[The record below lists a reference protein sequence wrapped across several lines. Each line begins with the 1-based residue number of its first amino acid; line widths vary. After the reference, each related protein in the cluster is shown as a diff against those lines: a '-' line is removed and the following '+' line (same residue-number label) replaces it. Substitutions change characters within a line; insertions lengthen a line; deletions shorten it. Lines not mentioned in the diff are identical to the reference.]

1 MTKKLKKPE
10 ISKVDKWH
18 GWTTPEQAI
27 DMVDEII
34 RWLKAGGHPCPF
46 KREGE

>member
-1 MTKKLKKPE
+1 VAKNPKSEKL
-10 ISKVDKWH
+10 H

-27 DMVDEII
+27 AMIEEMIK
-34 RWLKAGGHPCPF
+34 WLKEGGHPCPF